1 MDADPFLKA
10 KMKYLIDKQKPYLIN
25 QMPKIKIYFTNKKNI
40 NEVINEVKEFTTLKS
55 HYQKENNK
63 KLYLLVNANLSS

>member
-1 MDADPFLKA
+1 
-10 KMKYLIDKQKPYLIN
+10 
-25 QMPKIKIYFTNKKNI
+25 MPKIKIYFTNKKNI

-63 KLYLLVNANLSS
+63 KLYLLVNANLGS